1 MANDRFQPR
10 GGKRD
15 GRKNDNFR
23 SFDRQGKFSGVPGK
37 GRHGK
42 GREWKERDTKGGD
55 LKGRSGKPASFK
67 SEKREEIPVTRK
79 FKTDVRE
86 IPTDIVYG
94 KNAVYETL
102 QAGTEAN
109 KLVVIRDS
117 RDHAIQHAI
126 DICKERKIPIKFSD
140 KSFID
145 SAFPGVNHQG
155 IVLYTAPYEYV
166 EVVDILR
173 LAEQRNEAPF
183 VVILDGITD
192 PHNLGAIIRTADAV
206 GVHGVII
213 PKHESATVTDTVVKT
228 SSGAVQHVLVSRVT
242 NLVQTI
248 KKLKEEGVWVVGTA
262 VDGEKSYTQFD
273 LKGALALVIGSEGDG
288 MSRLVKENCDAN
300 VHIPMFGKV
309 NSLNASVAAGVVLF
323 EAVRQRR
330 SWK

>member
-1 MANDRFQPR
+1 MANDRFSPR
-10 GGKRD
+10 GGRKE
-15 GRKNDNFR
+15 GRKNTGNR
-23 SFDRQGKFSGVPGK
+23 AFDASGKFAGGSVKGRGAKGQNFKGQGSGARGK
-37 GRHGK
+37 GGSAGTFK
-42 GREWKERDTKGGD
+42 G
-55 LKGRSGKPASFK
+55 
-67 SEKREEIPVTRK
+67 EKREEIPVTRK

-86 IPTDIVYG
+86 IPIDIVYG

-145 SAFPGVNHQG
+145 STFPGVNHQG

-248 KKLKEEGVWVVGTA
+248 KKLKEEGIWVVGTA
-262 VDGEKSYTQFD
+262 IDGEKSYTQFD

-330 SWK
+330 S